1 MDIFHCDR
9 IGSLIGEM
17 DADLKGLTRN
27 GRLECIR
34 RTSAITSASLLS
46 AVRNYRLDAEAK
58 GLGEGSVELN
68 SFNVEFVQHVIASV
82 FR

>member
-1 MDIFHCDR
+1 MDILHGDG
-9 IGSLIGEM
+9 IGPLICEM
-17 DADLKGLTRN
+17 HADLKRLTRD

-34 RTSAITSASLLS
+34 RTSAISSASVRC

-58 GLGEGSVELN
+58 RLGEGSVELN
-68 SFNVEFVQHVIASV
+68 SFNIEFVQHVIASV